1 MFKIK
6 QKNLIL
12 ITAILWM
19 GVSFMLTKKAIGWIE
34 LFNDKLLIILI
45 LVSIAVSL
53 LKFFLIFKRVTKKN
67 IKRIMNLQGE
77 KVFILAFHSWKT
89 YILILI
95 MIGGGV
101 TLRHLE
107 FVPKSAL
114 FPIYIGVGV
123 AMFISSLMYYHFFF
137 KNYQRKNEFYG
148 K

>member
-53 LKFFLIFKRVTKKN
+53 LKFFFD
-67 IKRIMNLQGE
+67 
-77 KVFILAFHSWKT
+77 
-89 YILILI
+89 
-95 MIGGGV
+95 
-101 TLRHLE
+101 
-107 FVPKSAL
+107 
-114 FPIYIGVGV
+114 
-123 AMFISSLMYYHFFF
+123 
-137 KNYQRKNEFYG
+137 
-148 K
+148 